1 MGEREEGRREG
12 REVGRGRER
21 GKGGEGKEGGG
32 GRGERDSGHMAPGGK
47 TGASL
52 PEGKTL
58 YPKSEARVLNVFLV
72 EVKSA
77 YNIT

>member
-12 REVGRGRER
+12 A
-21 GKGGEGKEGGG
+21 GGERRGGG
-32 GRGERDSGHMAPGGK
+32 GDSGHMAPGGR

-58 YPKSEARVLNVFLV
+58 YPESEARVLNVFFQL
-72 EVKSA
+72 
-77 YNIT
+77 T